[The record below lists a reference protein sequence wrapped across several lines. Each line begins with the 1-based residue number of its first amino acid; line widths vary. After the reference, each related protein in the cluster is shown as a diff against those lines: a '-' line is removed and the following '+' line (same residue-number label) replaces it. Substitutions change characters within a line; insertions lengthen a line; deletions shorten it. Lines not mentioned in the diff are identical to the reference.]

1 MIPKQTGRRR
11 GSLARITANVEFS
24 SSGDLKTI
32 LLNAENDGDQETL
45 ERALYR
51 LLKPD
56 HAGWFQRLLRR
67 S

>member
-32 LLNAENDGDQETL
+32 LLNAENDGDQET
-45 ERALYR
+45 RQGVTGIFAVCARFGSY
-51 LLKPD
+51 
-56 HAGWFQRLLRR
+56 
-67 S
+67 